1 MGPFLPACHL
11 LHIIQDFSVWG
22 MKEPPLASALA
33 CAIFV
38 DWNFDSSHQLMC
50 IRTMYETRGAIF
62 SPCTSHFKHR
72 YLTMSF
78 TVANTLV
85 ACVFICF
92 LRSWFRFPGAST
104 SDKTTLKHKNIF
116 ILFLELPQEFWY
128 PSSYHRVPFLPCS
141 ARLFV
146 TFCTY
151 RTYWGK

>member
-1 MGPFLPACHL
+1 MYFFPIGNLSIFVNCLCRPCSILRMGIFPTTTPVETIFQPVYASMGPFLPACHL

-62 SPCTSHFKHR
+62 SPCTSHFRHR
-72 YLTMSF
+72 YLTMFF

-92 LRSWFRFPGAST
+92 LRS
-104 SDKTTLKHKNIF
+104 
-116 ILFLELPQEFWY
+116 
-128 PSSYHRVPFLPCS
+128 
-141 ARLFV
+141 
-146 TFCTY
+146 
-151 RTYWGK
+151 